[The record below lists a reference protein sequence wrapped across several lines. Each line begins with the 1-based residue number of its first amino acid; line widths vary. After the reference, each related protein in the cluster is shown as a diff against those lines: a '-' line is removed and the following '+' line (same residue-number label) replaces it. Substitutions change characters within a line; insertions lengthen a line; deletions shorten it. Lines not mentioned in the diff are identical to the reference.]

1 MKRLIMINGK
11 GKQYDLLDPKLSPTF
26 QVSGLG
32 FYDETA
38 FARVGDTFIPL
49 EETTEQGLLEM
60 SFLFLDSADIKYHE
74 FAKTL
79 RYNPLTL
86 LYENDKGTFYYP
98 CRMRSL
104 EKTDRKGYNVYGCK
118 AEFVLTGR
126 PYEVIYGYNSGEISL
141 GKNYGLNGY
150 TYDYTYSN
158 DILNA
163 VILKSNSLVESS
175 CIITIYGEV
184 INPVWRHYVEN
195 KLVESGAY
203 DGTISDGHYL
213 VIDSRSFPYSII
225 EYDGSGNVVADRYQ
239 LCDFSTERFM
249 KINEGS
255 NRYSISHEGIGA
267 VKMKVEAYVEYE
279 TV

>member
-11 GKQYDLLDPKLSPTF
+11 GKQYDLLDQKLSPTF

-32 FYDETA
+32 FHDETA

-60 SFLFLDSADIKYHE
+60 SFLFLDSSDIKYHE

-104 EKTDRKGYNVYGCK
+104 EKTDRKGYNTYGCK

-126 PYEVIYGYNSGEISL
+126 PYEVIYGYNSGETSL

-150 TYDYTYSN
+150 TYNYTYSN

-195 KLVESGAY
+195 RLVESGAY

-255 NRYSISHEGIGA
+255 NRYSISHDGINA